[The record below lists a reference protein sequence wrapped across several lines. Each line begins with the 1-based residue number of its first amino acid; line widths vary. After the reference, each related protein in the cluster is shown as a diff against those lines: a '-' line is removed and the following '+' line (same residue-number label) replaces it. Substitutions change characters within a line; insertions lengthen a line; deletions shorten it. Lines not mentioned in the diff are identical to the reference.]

1 METPLQ
7 FHQLSNRDPA
17 TGQFTQLQSIS
28 TSQVPLPVIAPRPSA
43 PDEILGPNASAG
55 IARYGISGESYNSYS
70 YPYNTRQYIGNELLP
85 RMQQGFQPRAA
96 SQQDEQDA
104 YIPIPI
110 PIPEQTV
117 ANSLGSS
124 YSYPTFPKLEPGESD
139 SGIEMGHPWLS
150 SQSSIPSNPSLI
162 GLSSGHGRYGAGPTN
177 STVSRPSAADNS
189 PHIIYPNST
198 NGISLDLWPKPPPG
212 DYHDPWSSTNY
223 PQPADARDPPGEV
236 TTIASYNRR
245 RGPLFEGD
253 GKCLSL
259 PFVELRISISAMGRN
274 W

>member
-1 METPLQ
+1 MIFKDPLSAFRPAVGPSEAPSQ
-7 FHQLSNRDPA
+7 FHQFSNRDPA

-43 PDEILGPNASAG
+43 PDEILGPNSTTGVAG
-55 IARYGISGESYNSYS
+55 YGISGESYNSYS

-96 SQQDEQDA
+96 SQDEQDA
-104 YIPIPI
+104 YIP
-110 PIPEQTV
+110 EQIV
-117 ANSLGSS
+117 ANSLGSYS
-124 YSYPTFPKLEPGESD
+124 YSTFPKLAAGESD

-150 SQSSIPSNPSLI
+150 SQSSTPSNPSLAV
-162 GLSSGHGRYGAGPTN
+162 LSGHGRYGASPTN
-177 STVSRPSAADNS
+177 STVSRPNAVDDS

-198 NGISLDLWPKPPPG
+198 NGISPDLWPKPAPG

-223 PQPADARDPPGEV
+223 SQPADARDPPGEV
-236 TTIASYNRR
+236 TTMASNNRL
-245 RGPLFEGD
+245 RGPLFEGN

-259 PFVELRISISAMGRN
+259 LFWV
-274 W
+274 